1 MTTVQ
6 LEKGRYMQYSQ
17 DPTPSDFL
25 RAVEAG
31 YSVKDTLRAWWKR
44 RTAAKRVS
52 EIKENLFADDNNQTS
67 GSMRISSVMRAVQ
80 AEEQQKP
87 KLSRIHLQKTGELPK
102 ISIDNISHIADEPTM
117 LIPVSRFPAQSD
129 YHVVNE
135 RGREFSLKIRNDQC
149 STCELMEMAVNK
161 CRDLIGYYPSCIFV
175 KFERLLSLNQ
185 AMYDI
190 QHFLTRDMTP
200 IPFKCAEDGADYD
213 IKVIHDRVAPS
224 DQWLNEE

>member
-1 MTTVQ
+1 
-6 LEKGRYMQYSQ
+6 MQYSQ

-31 YSVKDTLRAWWKR
+31 NSVKDTLFAWLKR

-52 EIKENLFADDNNQTS
+52 QIKENLFAGDNNQTS

-87 KLSRIHLQKTGELPK
+87 KLGRIHLQKTGELPK
-102 ISIDNISHIADEPTM
+102 ISIDDIADEPTM
-117 LIPVSRFPAQSD
+117 LIPVNRFPAQSD
-129 YHVVNE
+129 CHVVNE

-149 STCELMEMAVNK
+149 GTCELMEMAVNK
-161 CRDLIGYYPSCIFV
+161 CRDLTGYYPSCIFV
-175 KFERLLSLNQ
+175 KFERLLLLNE
-185 AMYDI
+185 AMYSI

-200 IPFKCAEDGADYD
+200 IPFVCAENGADYD

-224 DQWLNEE
+224 DQWLNEG

>member
-1 MTTVQ
+1 
-6 LEKGRYMQYSQ
+6 MQYSQ

-31 YSVKDTLRAWWKR
+31 NSVKDTLFAWLKR

-52 EIKENLFADDNNQTS
+52 QIKENLFAGDTQSSDT
-67 GSMRISSVMRAVQ
+67 MRVSSVMRAVQ
-80 AEEQQKP
+80 AQEQQKP
-87 KLSRIHLQKTGELPK
+87 RISRVHLQKTDELPK
-102 ISIDNISHIADEPTM
+102 ISIIDDIADEPTM
-117 LIPVSRFPAQSD
+117 LIPVNRFPAQSD
-129 YHVVNE
+129 YHIVNE

-149 STCELMEMAVNK
+149 GTCELMEMAVNK
-161 CRDLIGYYPSCIFV
+161 CRELTGYYPSCIFV

-200 IPFKCAEDGADYD
+200 IPFVCAENGADYD
-213 IKVIHDRVAPS
+213 IKVVHDRVAPS
-224 DQWLNEE
+224 DQWLNEG